1 MDKQTFMGL
10 DLAND
15 GGIRDLINKRK
26 EVSNRHE
33 ASTLISELNEEVLG
47 NTEITEEL
55 EEKSTSSSHAGI
67 GKITI
72 PKAAITNSGVP
83 SPDIWDKFFLLI

>member
-55 EEKSTSSSHAGI
+55 EEKSTSSTDGVIIQHVENL
-67 GKITI
+67 TI
-72 PKAAITNSGVP
+72 NVFKN
-83 SPDIWDKFFLLI
+83 